1 MLKIQPK
8 QLRICRVVSDRKQ
21 GFILGG
27 VRHPYIHMQGER
39 KKKRKGEAERTYVV
53 DNPASH
59 KIAVESSNLFKNNV
73 FL

>member
-1 MLKIQPK
+1 MTENRALSWKALSI
-8 QLRICRVVSDRKQ
+8 LTYTCR
-21 GFILGG
+21 
-27 VRHPYIHMQGER
+27 ER
-39 KKKRKGEAERTYVV
+39 EKKRKGEAERTYVV